1 MHADGSKHVVMATS
15 ESRAKRQKQPSIDQ
29 RDNSTPYILWG
40 SACLSRRAGRR
51 AAAGLARLWRTTN
64 AAPYLVC
71 TCHRSR
77 LQGPTA
83 PGQPVGTT
91 ADATVRRRAS
101 VPAVARINGLES
113 NVISR
118 GDRRARDG
126 RATCCVRDAAARAER
141 RRALRFS
148 YSVDQ
153 HAQIDILSTVF
164 IVLYTYSFTARGRPG
179 RQHASSRPLAA
190 REPLVHRGPAG
201 EPPTLQTLCGAGPA
215 RHATAAPPWTSSPK
229 YPPSRT
235 LCAQ

>member
-1 MHADGSKHVVMATS
+1 MSCVMRFPNAFQLRQPDRSNRGAQSTTHIAGAESLMPEMCGRADIPIGGLAAKPFHPAPHADGSKHVVMATS

-126 RATCCVRDAAARAER
+126 PAACAMLQRAPSAGVLFDSA
-141 RRALRFS
+141 
-148 YSVDQ
+148 
-153 HAQIDILSTVF
+153 TV
-164 IVLYTYSFTARGRPG
+164 
-179 RQHASSRPLAA
+179 
-190 REPLVHRGPAG
+190 
-201 EPPTLQTLCGAGPA
+201 
-215 RHATAAPPWTSSPK
+215 
-229 YPPSRT
+229 
-235 LCAQ
+235 

>member
-1 MHADGSKHVVMATS
+1 MGGRTYPSAAWPPSRSILHRMHADGSKHVVMATS

-118 GDRRARDG
+118 GDRRRTRDL
-126 RATCCVRDAAARAER
+126 RVRDAAARAEHRRPASVR
-141 RRALRFS
+141 RRAACSSIQLL
-148 YSVDQ
+148 DQ
-153 HAQIDILSTVF
+153 RGQIDILSTVF
-164 IVLYTYSFTARGRPG
+164 INVLIG
-179 RQHASSRPLAA
+179 
-190 REPLVHRGPAG
+190 
-201 EPPTLQTLCGAGPA
+201 
-215 RHATAAPPWTSSPK
+215 
-229 YPPSRT
+229 
-235 LCAQ
+235 

>member
-1 MHADGSKHVVMATS
+1 MSCVMRFPNAFQLRQPDRSNRGAQSTTHIAGAESLMPEMCGRADIPIGGLAAKPFHPAPHADGSKHVVMATS

-40 SACLSRRAGRR
+40 SACLSRRDGRR

-118 GDRRARDG
+118 GDRRRTRDL
-126 RATCCVRDAAARAER
+126 RVRDAAARAEHR
-141 RRALRFS
+141 RPAGERAPPRGVLFDSATR
-148 YSVDQ
+148 DQ
-153 HAQIDILSTVF
+153 RGQIDILSTVF
-164 IVLYTYSFTARGRPG
+164 INVLIG
-179 RQHASSRPLAA
+179 
-190 REPLVHRGPAG
+190 
-201 EPPTLQTLCGAGPA
+201 
-215 RHATAAPPWTSSPK
+215 
-229 YPPSRT
+229 
-235 LCAQ
+235 

>member
-1 MHADGSKHVVMATS
+1 MTECGQADIPIGGFAAKPFHPAPHRIGVMATS

-126 RATCCVRDAAARAER
+126 RATCCVRDAAHLCSA
-141 RRALRFS
+141 RRAPACSSIQLQCR
-148 YSVDQ
+148 
-153 HAQIDILSTVF
+153 STR
-164 IVLYTYSFTARGRPG
+164 AD
-179 RQHASSRPLAA
+179 
-190 REPLVHRGPAG
+190 
-201 EPPTLQTLCGAGPA
+201 
-215 RHATAAPPWTSSPK
+215 RHSEHCIHSAI
-229 YPPSRT
+229 Y
-235 LCAQ
+235 L